1 MTNIL
6 ILTLEELRTLEK
18 GNVVNCNV
26 NGIKTQIVCAD
37 NTKDL
42 ITILDLEDAKENKQC
57 RIV

>member
-37 NTKDL
+37 DIKEA
-42 ITILDLEDAKENKQC
+42 IIILDLEENE
-57 RIV
+57 